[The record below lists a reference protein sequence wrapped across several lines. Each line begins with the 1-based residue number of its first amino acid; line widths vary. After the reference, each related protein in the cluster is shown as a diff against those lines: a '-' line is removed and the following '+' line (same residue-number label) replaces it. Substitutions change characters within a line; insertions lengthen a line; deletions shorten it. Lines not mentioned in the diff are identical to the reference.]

1 MGHADGGVPPR
12 SVARCL
18 GAPLPPLGPCPAPV
32 LRRRH
37 KLPALASTLRRPLA
51 GFPYPVALTM
61 WHMFFCAALA
71 WVIIRL
77 GYVEPVKMN
86 LGALLVAVR
95 SVEQERVPG

>member
-1 MGHADGGVPPR
+1 
-12 SVARCL
+12 
-18 GAPLPPLGPCPAPV
+18 
-32 LRRRH
+32 
-37 KLPALASTLRRPLA
+37 
-51 GFPYPVALTM
+51 M